1 MRQTPPHGGQHPA
14 ATTQDNAISV
24 VSAYGAFRLL
34 LALLAV
40 WSFFAGFSLLTQ
52 GLGQLSFG
60 NENPAAQRVIGAH
73 MIVLAPVYA
82 LIAWRRSEYRLFIW
96 MPYAGQLAIIIPALW
111 ELLLGDHDIDGALLF
126 IVSVIFLVLLVYV
139 WSSSHPLG
147 FFQPDEEHDP
157 SEDGEFDEDGD
168 EDVGEVSD
176 EAATGD
182 PSARGRRYR
191 RSS

>member
-1 MRQTPPHGGQHPA
+1 MRQTPPHDGQHPA
-14 ATTQDNAISV
+14 ATTQDNAITV

-60 NENPAAQRVIGAH
+60 DENTAAQRVIGAH

-82 LIAWRRSEYRLFIW
+82 LIAWRRSEYRLFTW

-111 ELLLGDHDIDGALLF
+111 ELLLGDHDIDGALLLV
-126 IVSVIFLVLLVYV
+126 VSIIFLVLLVYV

-147 FFQPDEEHDP
+147 FFQPDDEEGEPD
-157 SEDGEFDEDGD
+157 DGE
-168 EDVGEVSD
+168 VGEDEEEDLDEASD
-176 EAATGD
+176 EPAAGD

-191 RSS
+191 RSR